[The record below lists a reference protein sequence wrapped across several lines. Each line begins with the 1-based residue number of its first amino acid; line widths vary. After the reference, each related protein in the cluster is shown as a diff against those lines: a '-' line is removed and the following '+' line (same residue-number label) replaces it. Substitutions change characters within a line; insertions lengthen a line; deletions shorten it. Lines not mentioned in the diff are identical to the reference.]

1 MADRSAPE
9 GSPDASLLEG
19 TAQLRAGEVGA
30 AERTFREGLERDP
43 SNAKLLRGLASVS
56 ARQGRV
62 TAAVVCLAVIAGLD
76 PTAEELGD
84 DLEHYLD
91 LYLNPAAVWGI
102 LLIVGLVG
110 VAALFLSLTGYTGVS
125 MGSPDTIP
133 IWGVFFLVAALIGVC
148 LVVLLLA
155 RRRVQRVLDPDIAA
169 RYTALGPRVAE
180 AIKAGSIEP
189 QRQLVVLFSLPRYW
203 KARR

>member
-1 MADRSAPE
+1 MESRDHERVADLRRV
-9 GSPDASLLEG
+9 GSHLQWGDGPTRVRHPWPTDPHHDGIPDASLLEG
-19 TAQLRAGEVGA
+19 AAQLRAGEVGA

-43 SNAKLLRGLASVS
+43 SNTKLLRGLASVS
-56 ARQGRV
+56 AQQGRV

-91 LYLNPAAVWGI
+91 LYLNPAAVWSI

-125 MGSPDTIP
+125 MGSPDPIP
-133 IWGVFFLVAALIGVC
+133 IWGVFFLVAALMGVC
-148 LVVLLLA
+148 
-155 RRRVQRVLDPDIAA
+155 
-169 RYTALGPRVAE
+169 
-180 AIKAGSIEP
+180 
-189 QRQLVVLFSLPRYW
+189 LVVLFSLPRYW